1 MSSKFVFEDKPSQ
14 NILVVEDEPADQ
26 ILIEKNVK
34 EFWRQAN
41 VVCVSSIK
49 QAYNACKAQQ
59 FDLVVLDLN
68 LPDGYGP
75 SSINEIRRFNRDVPI
90 IVVTGMLPDLTI
102 EVSLK
107 NGATHVVSKRQLIER
122 GFQGF
127 LS

>member
-41 VVCVSSIK
+41 VV
-49 QAYNACKAQQ
+49 
-59 FDLVVLDLN
+59 
-68 LPDGYGP
+68 
-75 SSINEIRRFNRDVPI
+75 
-90 IVVTGMLPDLTI
+90 PDLTI

-107 NGATHVVSKRQLIER
+107 NGATHVVSKRQLMER

-127 LS
+127 LN

>member
-49 QAYNACKAQQ
+49 QACSACKTTQ

-75 SSINEIRRFNRDVPI
+75 SSINEIRRFNRNVPI

-102 EVSLK
+102 EVSLE
-107 NGATHVVSKRQLIER
+107 NGATHVVSKRQLMER

-127 LS
+127 LN